1 MMKKHSVLLLTL
13 LLVLYAYWGMIC
25 VSASEY
31 SHYDTTSASLD
42 EKNKHLEDM
51 EYISSL
57 ESNPISEAISYFAI
71 SEQGQIAL
79 GFNDSAYAAVH
90 VYDIYGNFLYGY
102 RFKNNESA
110 YSLFFEGEDLSI
122 IWVGEEY
129 VGSFDKNGNCI
140 RFCKDLC
147 TKNNADERYK
157 NRTRNANGTIG
168 SLTYHA
174 QKPGNMSFSTY
185 SAFFVEDSD
194 GKITVIYDAK
204 SEVLSR
210 NLLKCTG
217 ILVLACVVG
226 YIIFNHNRQK
236 QQEHKA

>member
-1 MMKKHSVLLLTL
+1 MKKHAVLHLAF
-13 LLVLYAYWGMIC
+13 LLVFFSYFGIVWA
-25 VSASEY
+25 SASGY
-31 SHYDTTSASLD
+31 SCYDTTTVTLD
-42 EKNKHLEDM
+42 ERNKQLENM

-79 GFNDSAYAAVH
+79 GFNDSAYASVH
-90 VYDIYGNFLYGY
+90 VYDVAGNFLYGY

-129 VGSFDKNGNCI
+129 VGSFDPNGNCI
-140 RFCKDLC
+140 RFRKDLC

-157 NRTRNANGTIG
+157 NRTRKASGAIGT
-168 SLTYHA
+168 LTYHI
-174 QKPGNMSFSTY
+174 QKPGNMSFCTY
-185 SAFFVEDSD
+185 SAFSVEDSD
-194 GKITVIYDAK
+194 GNVTVIYDAK
-204 SEVLSR
+204 SEVLIR

-217 ILVLACVVG
+217 LLIFGCIIG
-226 YIIFNHNRQK
+226 YIVINHNRHK
-236 QQEHKA
+236 QQEDKA